1 MNITPFEL
9 ERYFAKYEF
18 TSKYLLSSS
27 DCESLSL
34 SEVLQMA
41 DAETHY
47 LWENLK
53 LGYTESTGHPLLK
66 KEISKLH
73 TSITPDNINVMVPE
87 EGIFIAMNC
96 MLEKGDHVIST
107 FPGYQS
113 LFEIAYSLGCEVS
126 KWTPEYKNGWQF
138 DVEKLKLLVQKNTKL
153 IVINFPHNPTGATIL
168 QKELLEIVDL
178 CRKQNILLFSDEMYR
193 FLEYNKEDR
202 LPSSSDLY
210 ENAVSL
216 FGLSKS
222 FALPGLR
229 IGWLSS
235 KNKKLMQE
243 IAAFKD
249 YTTICN
255 NGPGEILSIIALRN
269 KEKIFQKNMDII
281 SENMETLNSF
291 FKKHKTI
298 FEWHSPKAG
307 PIAFLKLKSEISIQ
321 QFCINLVEQKS
332 VMLLPSTVYNFPG
345 NYFRLGFARKNMKE
359 ALEKLEEF
367 VRQNFYNSING
378 INLN

>member
-1 MNITPFEL
+1 MKIKPFEL

-18 TSKYLLSSS
+18 STKYLLSSS

-47 LWENLK
+47 LWENLR

-66 KEISKLH
+66 KEISNLY
-73 TSITPDNINVMVPE
+73 TSISPDDINVLVPE
-87 EGIFIAMNC
+87 EGIFVAMNC
-96 MLEKGDHVIST
+96 ILEKGEHVIST

-113 LFEIAYSLGCEVS
+113 LFEIAHSLGCEVS
-126 KWTPEYKNGWQF
+126 KWTPNYKNGWQF

-153 IVINFPHNPTGATIL
+153 IVINFPHNPTGATISET
-168 QKELLEIVDL
+168 ELMEIIAL
-178 CRKQNILLFSDEMYR
+178 CRQNKILLFSDEMYR
-193 FLEYNKEDR
+193 FLEFNPKDR
-202 LPSSSDLY
+202 LPSASDIY
-210 ENAVSL
+210 ENAISI

-243 IAAFKD
+243 IATFKD

-255 NGPGEILSIIALRN
+255 NAPGEILAIIALRN
-269 KEKIFQKNMDII
+269 REKIFSRNLEII
-281 SENMETLNSF
+281 ARNLELLESF
-291 FKKHKTI
+291 FKKHTHLLG
-298 FEWHSPKAG
+298 WQAPKAG
-307 PIAFLKLKSEISIQ
+307 PIAFPELKSEITTDK
-321 QFCINLVEQKS
+321 FCLDLVEQKS
-332 VMLLPSTVYNFPG
+332 VMLLPSHVYDFPG
-345 NYFRLGFARKNMKE
+345 NYFRIGFARKNLPQ
-359 ALEKLEEF
+359 ALEKLDEF
-367 VRQNFYNSING
+367 VQENYHKRIDD
-378 INLN
+378 IILN